1 MASRV
6 GQIKTFQR
14 ALDSIGF
21 PIVYHTTQ
29 FYSVKQHRP
38 VTQYHI
44 KKVIIDEESQRAGS
58 EEMFNTYYQ
67 MYVIFFLRDVWD
79 YLHGRELD
87 TSNQYWEDYKKNNNI
102 VIEEVVNL

>member
-44 KKVIIDEESQRAGS
+44 KKVIIDEENQRAGS

-67 MYVIFFLRDVWD
+67 MYVIFFLRDLWD
-79 YLHGRELD
+79 YLNGRPLD
-87 TSNQYWEDYKKNNNI
+87 TTNLFWESYKQKHNV
-102 VIEEVVNL
+102 VIEDVI

>member
-1 MASRV
+1 MPSRV
-6 GQIKTFQR
+6 SQIKTFQR

-44 KKVIIDEESQRAGS
+44 KKVIFESDSDRTHN

-102 VIEEVVNL
+102 VIEEVVKI